1 MAEENEQVAA
11 EPSPWEV
18 YRGREGY
25 NRMLSEIR
33 ESLYAQIPEARGSV
47 EIFDHLADPD
57 REIARIARTFGMSVE
72 DLHKAMGYNDY
83 EEFKKELGGQ
93 MIDAHLP
100 DGRYIAISA
109 AWDPDNDH
117 GGAENM
123 SFPDIQRHARIII
136 HEALHGLDPQ
146 LRSGQRPG
154 EAGWVIGAM
163 LNTRSAEMF
172 ADIGAQNLLLR
183 NGDRAENTQRLM
195 TNYDTAA
202 AFGSP
207 YSTDIFAG
215 ALTRYDNGPYMQQ
228 LLNEYPDGRGL
239 RNFRLEGWRET
250 IDKVAELRA
259 TGNPEISID
268 GMIRNYAQTQSFQS
282 VYRVKIEELEAKLEP
297 MREALLKDT
306 SFDNLRDFAEYYLD
320 DMNFRAWHDGSMNR
334 ENFSPE
340 FRTALKAVYDAK
352 IELCAWMENNRDLF
366 PDAARVASATRYM
379 VGYSNTHVSTPPP
392 TTAELTND
400 MLMARN
406 WLRLKETGDTFY
418 QYAARDFAEAAEMT
432 EYQAFERSGEGG
444 EFNNYSR
451 HEIMRQLFES
461 NPGLVQAVSR
471 GVPLRDL
478 VTVDRVNPDN
488 LNDDIYGVVS
498 NMDEVI
504 ARHTR
509 PQTAPAENAP
519 EPQVAPLQPPAKP

>member
-11 EPSPWEV
+11 EPNPWEI

-72 DLHKAMGYNDY
+72 NLHKTMGYDKY
-83 EEFKKELGGQ
+83 DDFKKALGGQ

-109 AWDPDNDH
+109 AWDPDNDR
-117 GGAENM
+117 GGSENM
-123 SFPDIQRHARIII
+123 TFPDIQRHARIIV

-146 LRSGQRPG
+146 LRSGQEPG
-154 EAGWVIGAM
+154 EQGWIIGAM
-163 LNTRSAEMF
+163 LNSRSVEMF
-172 ADIGAQNLLLR
+172 ADIGAQNLFLR

-195 TNYDTAA
+195 TNYDAVA
-202 AFGSP
+202 PFGAP
-207 YSTDIFAG
+207 YSDDIFGG
-215 ALTRYDNGPYMQQ
+215 AMTRYDNGPYMQQ
-228 LLNEYPDGRGL
+228 LLKEYPDGRGL
-239 RNFRLEGWRET
+239 QNFRLEGWQET
-250 IDKVAELRA
+250 IDKVGRMRA

-268 GMIRNYAQTQSFQS
+268 GMIRNYAQTSTFQS
-282 VYRVKIEELEAKLEP
+282 LYRAKIEELEAKLEP
-297 MREALLKDT
+297 FRETLLKD
-306 SFDNLRDFAEYYLD
+306 SGFDNLRDFAEYYLD
-320 DMNFRAWHDGSMNR
+320 DMNFRGWHDGSLNR
-334 ENFSPE
+334 DNLPPE
-340 FRTALKAVYDAK
+340 YRTALKAVYDAK
-352 IELCAWMENNRDLF
+352 IEICAWMENNRDLF
-366 PDAARVASATRYM
+366 PDAARVASATRYL
-379 VGYSNTHVSTPPP
+379 VGYSNTHVSAAPP

-406 WLRLKETGDTFY
+406 WLRFEETGDTLY
-418 QYAARDFAEAAEMT
+418 RRAADDFSSSAEMA
-432 EYQAFERSGEGG
+432 EYQAFERSGEEGK
-444 EFNNYSR
+444 FNDYSR

-461 NPGLVQAVSR
+461 NPELAQAVSR

-478 VTVDRVNPDN
+478 VSVDRVNPDN
-488 LNDDIYGVVS
+488 LNDDIYSIVP

-509 PQTAPAENAP
+509 QQAGPEQTAP
-519 EPQVAPLQPPAKP
+519 EPQLAPLQAPAKP